1 MKRATTLL
9 LALVMVFTLAAISPA
24 AMAEDNFG
32 TGTIEDN
39 VYWNETMKIGCA
51 LDETWYFYSE
61 EEIMETNGLT
71 ADMLEGKIAEM
82 IENGGAITDMFA
94 RNLKTGATLNVVF
107 ERVSLANSLLYN
119 EKNYIEASTATVE
132 EALTQMG
139 IEDVAFTVQEA
150 EFLGETHC
158 AVLITGLYSDVP
170 VYEQVAVVK
179 DGRNFIVVTIF
190 SVLEGEAEEV
200 LSCFFNS
207 LD

>member
-32 TGTIEDN
+32 TGTIQDN
-39 VYWNETMKIGCA
+39 VYWNETMKIGCQ

-82 IENGGAITDMFA
+82 IENGGTLTDMFA
-94 RNLKTGATLNVVF
+94 QNLETGATLNVVF

-119 EKNYIEASTATVE
+119 EKNYIEASTATLE
-132 EALTQMG
+132 EALTQLG
-139 IEDVAFTVQEA
+139 IEDVAYTIQEA
-150 EFLGETHC
+150 EFMGQTHMI
-158 AVLITGLYSDVP
+158 LQITGLYSGVP

-179 DGRNFIVVTIF
+179 DGRNFTVVSAF
-190 SVLEGEAEEV
+190 SMQEGEAEEV

-207 LD
+207 ID

>member
-24 AMAEDNFG
+24 ARAEDNFG
-32 TGTIEDN
+32 TGTIQDN

-82 IENGGAITDMFA
+82 IENGGTLTDMFA
-94 RNLKTGATLNVVF
+94 QNLKTGATVNVVF

-119 EKNYIEASTATVE
+119 EKSYIEASTATLE
-132 EALTQMG
+132 EALAQLG
-139 IEDVAFTVQEA
+139 IEDVACTIQEA
-150 EFLGETHC
+150 EFMGQTHMI
-158 AVLITGLYSDVP
+158 LQITGQYSGVP

-179 DGRNFIVVTIF
+179 DGRNFTVVSVF
-190 SVLEGEAEEV
+190 SMLEGEAEEV

-207 LD
+207 ID

>member
-24 AMAEDNFG
+24 ARAEDNFG
-32 TGTIEDN
+32 TGTIQDN

-51 LDETWYFYSE
+51 LNENWYFYSE

-94 RNLKTGATLNVVF
+94 QNLETGATLNVVF

-119 EKNYIEASTATVE
+119 EKNYIEASIPTVE
-132 EALTQMG
+132 EVFAQMG

-150 EFLGETHC
+150 EFLGETHTI
-158 AVLITGLYSDVP
+158 LQITGLYSGVP
-170 VYEQVAVVK
+170 ICEQVAVVK

-200 LSCFFNS
+200 LSSFFNS

>member
-24 AMAEDNFG
+24 ARAEDNFG

-61 EEIMETNGLT
+61 EEILETNGMT

-94 RNLKTGATLNVVF
+94 QNLETGATLNVVF

-150 EFLGETHC
+150 EFMGETHMI
-158 AVLITGLYSDVP
+158 LQITGLYSGVP

-179 DGRNFIVVTIF
+179 DGRNFIVVTVF

-207 LD
+207 IH

>member
-24 AMAEDNFG
+24 ARAEDSFG

-61 EEIMETNGLT
+61 EEIMEANGTT
-71 ADMLEGKIAEM
+71 AEVLEGEIAEM
-82 IENGGAITDMFA
+82 IENGGTLTDMFA
-94 RNLKTGATLNVVF
+94 QNLETGATVNVVF
-107 ERVSLANSLLYN
+107 ERMSLANSLLYN
-119 EKNYIEASTATVE
+119 EKSYIEASIPTLE
-132 EALTQMG
+132 EAFAQMG
-139 IEDVAFTVQEA
+139 IEDVAYTIQEA
-150 EFLGETHC
+150 EFMGQTHMI
-158 AVLITGLYSDVP
+158 LQITGLYSGVP

-179 DGRNFIVVTIF
+179 DGRNFTVVSVF

>member
-24 AMAEDNFG
+24 AMAEDSFG
-32 TGTIEDN
+32 TGTVQDN

-61 EEIMETNGLT
+61 EEIMEANGTT
-71 ADMLEGKIAEM
+71 AEVLEGEIAEM
-82 IENGGAITDMFA
+82 IENGGTLTDMFA
-94 RNLKTGATLNVVF
+94 QNLETGATVNVVF
-107 ERVSLANSLLYN
+107 ERMSLANSLLYN
-119 EKNYIEASTATVE
+119 EKSYIEASTATME
-132 EALTQMG
+132 EAFAQLG
-139 IEDVAFTVQEA
+139 IEDVAYSIQEA
-150 EFLGETHC
+150 EFMGQTHMI
-158 AVLITGLYSDVP
+158 LQITGLYSGVP

-179 DGRNFIVVTIF
+179 DGRNFTVVSVF

-207 LD
+207 ID

>member
-24 AMAEDNFG
+24 ARAEDSFG
-32 TGTIEDN
+32 TGTIQDN

-61 EEIMETNGLT
+61 EEIMEANGLT

-94 RNLKTGATLNVVF
+94 RNLKTGATVNVVF

>member
-24 AMAEDNFG
+24 ARAEDNFG

>member
-32 TGTIEDN
+32 TGTIQDN

-61 EEIMETNGLT
+61 EEIMEANGLT
-71 ADMLEGKIAEM
+71 ADMLEGKISEM

-94 RNLKTGATLNVVF
+94 QNLETGATLNVVF
-107 ERVSLANSLLYN
+107 ERVSLPDSLLYN
-119 EKNYIEASTATVE
+119 EKNYIEASIPTVE

-150 EFLGETHC
+150 EFLGETHTI
-158 AVLITGLYSDVP
+158 LQITGLYSGVP
-170 VYEQVAVVK
+170 IYEQVAVVK

-190 SVLEGEAEEV
+190 SVMEGEAEEV

>member
-24 AMAEDNFG
+24 ARAEDSFG

-61 EEIMETNGLT
+61 EEIMEANGTT
-71 ADMLEGKIAEM
+71 AEVLEGEIAEM
-82 IENGGAITDMFA
+82 IENGGTLTDMFA
-94 RNLKTGATLNVVF
+94 QNLETGATVNVVF

-132 EALTQMG
+132 EAFAQMG
-139 IEDVAFTVQEA
+139 IEDVAYTIQEA
-150 EFLGETHC
+150 EFMGQTHMI
-158 AVLITGLYSDVP
+158 LQITGLYSGVP

-179 DGRNFIVVTIF
+179 DGRNFTVVTVF

>member
-24 AMAEDNFG
+24 ARAEDNFG
-32 TGTIEDN
+32 TGTIQDN

-61 EEIMETNGLT
+61 EEIMEANGLT
-71 ADMLEGKIAEM
+71 ADMLEGKISEM

-94 RNLKTGATLNVVF
+94 QNLETGATLNVVF
-107 ERVSLANSLLYN
+107 ERVSLPDSLLYN
-119 EKNYIEASTATVE
+119 EKNYIEASTATLE
-132 EALTQMG
+132 EALTQLG
-139 IEDVAFTVQEA
+139 IEDVAYTIQEA
-150 EFLGETHC
+150 EFMGQTHMI
-158 AVLITGLYSDVP
+158 LQITGLYSGVP

-179 DGRNFIVVTIF
+179 DGRNFTVVSAF
-190 SVLEGEAEEV
+190 SMQEGEAEEV

-207 LD
+207 ID

>member
-24 AMAEDNFG
+24 ARAEDSFG

-61 EEIMETNGLT
+61 EEIMEANGTT
-71 ADMLEGKIAEM
+71 AEVLEGEIAEM
-82 IENGGAITDMFA
+82 IENGGTLTDMFA
-94 RNLKTGATLNVVF
+94 QNLETGATVNVVF

-132 EALTQMG
+132 EAFAQMG
-139 IEDVAFTVQEA
+139 IEDVAYTIQEA
-150 EFLGETHC
+150 EFMGQTHMI
-158 AVLITGLYSDVP
+158 LQITGLYSGVP

-179 DGRNFIVVTIF
+179 DGRNFTVVSVF

-207 LD
+207 ID

>member
-24 AMAEDNFG
+24 ARAEDNFG

-94 RNLKTGATLNVVF
+94 RNLKTGATVNVVF

-150 EFLGETHC
+150 EFLGETHTI
-158 AVLITGLYSDVP
+158 LQITGLYSGVP
-170 VYEQVAVVK
+170 IYEQVAVVK

>member
-24 AMAEDNFG
+24 ARAEDNFG
-32 TGTIEDN
+32 TGTIQDN

-94 RNLKTGATLNVVF
+94 QNLKTGATVNVVF

-119 EKNYIEASTATVE
+119 EKNYIEASTATLE

-150 EFLGETHC
+150 EFLGETHTI
-158 AVLITGLYSDVP
+158 LQITGLYSGVP
-170 VYEQVAVVK
+170 IYEQIAVVK

-190 SVLEGEAEEV
+190 SVMEGEAEEV

>member
-1 MKRATTLL
+1 MKRATILL

-24 AMAEDNFG
+24 ARAEDNFG
-32 TGTIEDN
+32 TGTIQDN

-61 EEIMETNGLT
+61 EEIMETNGMT

-94 RNLKTGATLNVVF
+94 QNLETGATVNVVF
-107 ERVSLANSLLYN
+107 DRVSLPDSLLYN
-119 EKNYIEASTATVE
+119 EKSYIDASTATLE

-150 EFLGETHC
+150 EFLGETHTI
-158 AVLITGLYSDVP
+158 LQITGLYSGVP

-179 DGRNFIVVTIF
+179 DGRNFTVVSAF
-190 SVLEGEAEEV
+190 SMLEGEAEEV

-207 LD
+207 ID

>member
-24 AMAEDNFG
+24 ARAEDNFG

-61 EEIMETNGLT
+61 EEILETNGMT

-94 RNLKTGATLNVVF
+94 QNLETGATLNVVF

-119 EKNYIEASTATVE
+119 EKNYIEASIPTVE
-132 EALTQMG
+132 EAFAQMG
-139 IEDVAFTVQEA
+139 IEDMAFTVQEA
-150 EFLGETHC
+150 EFMGETHMI
-158 AVLITGLYSDVP
+158 LQITGLYSGVP

-179 DGRNFIVVTIF
+179 DGRNFIVVTVF

-207 LD
+207 IH

>member
-24 AMAEDNFG
+24 ARAEDNFG

-71 ADMLEGKIAEM
+71 AEVLEGEIAEM
-82 IENGGAITDMFA
+82 IENGGTLTDMFA
-94 RNLKTGATLNVVF
+94 QNLETGATVNVVF

-119 EKNYIEASTATVE
+119 EKKYIEASIPTVE
-132 EALTQMG
+132 EAFAQMG

-150 EFLGETHC
+150 EFLGETHTI
-158 AVLITGLYSDVP
+158 LQITGLYSGVP
-170 VYEQVAVVK
+170 IYEQVAVVK

>member
-24 AMAEDNFG
+24 ARAEDNFG
-32 TGTIEDN
+32 TGTIQDN

-61 EEIMETNGLT
+61 EEIMEANGLT
-71 ADMLEGKIAEM
+71 ADMLEGKISEM

-94 RNLKTGATLNVVF
+94 QNLETGANVNVVF

-119 EKNYIEASTATVE
+119 EKSYIEASTATVE
-132 EALTQMG
+132 EAFAQLG
-139 IEDVAFTVQEA
+139 IEDVTYTIQEA
-150 EFLGETHC
+150 EFLGETHTI
-158 AVLITGLYSDVP
+158 LQITGLYSGVP
-170 VYEQVAVVK
+170 IYEQIAVVK
-179 DGRNFIVVTIF
+179 DGRNFTVVSVF
-190 SVLEGEAEEV
+190 SMLEGEAEEV

>member
-24 AMAEDNFG
+24 ARAEDNFG

-94 RNLKTGATLNVVF
+94 RNLKTGATVNVVF

>member
-24 AMAEDNFG
+24 ARAEDSFG

-61 EEIMETNGLT
+61 EEIMEANGTT
-71 ADMLEGKIAEM
+71 AEVLEGEIAEM
-82 IENGGAITDMFA
+82 IENGGTLTDMFA
-94 RNLKTGATLNVVF
+94 QNLETGATVNVVF

-132 EALTQMG
+132 EAFAQMG
-139 IEDVAFTVQEA
+139 IEDVAYTIQEA
-150 EFLGETHC
+150 EFMGQTHMI
-158 AVLITGLYSDVP
+158 LQITGLYSGVP

-179 DGRNFIVVTIF
+179 DGRNFTVVSVF

>member
-24 AMAEDNFG
+24 ARAEDNFG
-32 TGTIEDN
+32 TGTIQDN

-61 EEIMETNGLT
+61 EEIMEANGLT
-71 ADMLEGKIAEM
+71 ADMLEGKISEM
-82 IENGGAITDMFA
+82 IENGGTLTDMFA
-94 RNLKTGATLNVVF
+94 QNLETGATVNVVF

-119 EKNYIEASTATVE
+119 EKSYIEASTATLE
-132 EALTQMG
+132 EALAQLG
-139 IEDVAFTVQEA
+139 IEDVACTIQEA
-150 EFLGETHC
+150 EFMGQTHMI
-158 AVLITGLYSDVP
+158 LQITGQYSGVP

-179 DGRNFIVVTIF
+179 DGRNFTIVSVF
-190 SVLEGEAEEV
+190 SMLEGEAEEV

-207 LD
+207 ID

>member
-24 AMAEDNFG
+24 ARAEDNFG

-94 RNLKTGATLNVVF
+94 QNLETGATLNVVF
-107 ERVSLANSLLYN
+107 ERVSLPDSLLYN
-119 EKNYIEASTATVE
+119 EKNYIEASIPTVE

-150 EFLGETHC
+150 EFLGETHTI
-158 AVLITGLYSDVP
+158 LQITGLYSGVP
-170 VYEQVAVVK
+170 IYEQVAVVK

-190 SVLEGEAEEV
+190 SVMEGEAEEV

-207 LD
+207 ID

>member
-94 RNLKTGATLNVVF
+94 QNMETGATLNVVF

-150 EFLGETHC
+150 EFLGGNPLCRADHR
-158 AVLITGLYSDVP
+158 P
-170 VYEQVAVVK
+170 VQRCSRLRAGCGGE
-179 DGRNFIVVTIF
+179 GRPEFYRCHHFLCVGRG
-190 SVLEGEAEEV
+190 SGGSALR
-200 LSCFFNS
+200 L
-207 LD
+207 LQ

>member
-24 AMAEDNFG
+24 ARAEDNFG

-94 RNLKTGATLNVVF
+94 QNLETGATLNVVF
-107 ERVSLANSLLYN
+107 ERVSLPDSLLYN

-139 IEDVAFTVQEA
+139 IENVELTIQDM
-150 EFLGETHC
+150 EFMGETHC
-158 AVLITGLYSDVP
+158 GVLITGLYSDVP

-200 LSCFFNS
+200 LSGFFNS

>member
-24 AMAEDNFG
+24 ARAEDNFG
-32 TGTIEDN
+32 TGTIQDN

-61 EEIMETNGLT
+61 EEIMEANGLT
-71 ADMLEGKIAEM
+71 ADMLEGKISEM

-94 RNLKTGATLNVVF
+94 QNLETGATLNVVF
-107 ERVSLANSLLYN
+107 ERVSLPDSLLYN
-119 EKNYIEASTATVE
+119 EKNYIEASIPTVE

-150 EFLGETHC
+150 EFLGETHTI
-158 AVLITGLYSDVP
+158 LQITGLYSGVP
-170 VYEQVAVVK
+170 IYEQIAVVK

-190 SVLEGEAEEV
+190 SVMEGEAEEV

>member
-24 AMAEDNFG
+24 AMAEDSFG
-32 TGTIEDN
+32 TGTVQDN
-39 VYWNETMKIGCA
+39 VYWNEIMKIGCA

-61 EEIMETNGLT
+61 EKIMEADGMT

-94 RNLKTGATLNVVF
+94 QNLETGATVNVVF
-107 ERVSLANSLLYN
+107 ERVSLPDSLLYN
-119 EKNYIEASTATVE
+119 EKNYIEASIPTVE

-190 SVLEGEAEEV
+190 SVMEGEAEEV

>member
-24 AMAEDNFG
+24 AMAEDSFG
-32 TGTIEDN
+32 TGTIQDN
-39 VYWNETMKIGCA
+39 VYWNEIMKIGCA

-61 EEIMETNGLT
+61 EEIMEANGTT
-71 ADMLEGKIAEM
+71 AEVLEGKIAEM

-94 RNLKTGATLNVVF
+94 RNLKTGATVNVVF

-150 EFLGETHC
+150 EFLGETHTI
-158 AVLITGLYSDVP
+158 LQITGLYSGVP
-170 VYEQVAVVK
+170 IYEQIAVVK

-190 SVLEGEAEEV
+190 SVMEGEAEEV

>member
-61 EEIMETNGLT
+61 EEILEANGMT

-94 RNLKTGATLNVVF
+94 QNLETGATLNVVF

-119 EKNYIEASTATVE
+119 EKNYIEASIPTVE
-132 EALTQMG
+132 EAFAQMG

-150 EFLGETHC
+150 EFMGETHMI
-158 AVLITGLYSDVP
+158 LQITGLYSGVP

-179 DGRNFIVVTIF
+179 DGRNFIVVTVF

-207 LD
+207 IH

>member
-24 AMAEDNFG
+24 ARAEDNFG

-61 EEIMETNGLT
+61 EEIMEANGLT

-94 RNLKTGATLNVVF
+94 QNLETGATLNVVF

-119 EKNYIEASTATVE
+119 EKNYIEASIPTVE
-132 EALTQMG
+132 EAFAQMG

-150 EFLGETHC
+150 EFMGETHMI
-158 AVLITGLYSDVP
+158 LQITGLYSGVP

-179 DGRNFIVVTIF
+179 DGRNFIVVTVF
-190 SVLEGEAEEV
+190 SVLEREAEEV

-207 LD
+207 IH

>member
-24 AMAEDNFG
+24 ARAEDNFG
-32 TGTIEDN
+32 TGTIQDN

-61 EEIMETNGLT
+61 EEIMEANGLT
-71 ADMLEGKIAEM
+71 ADMLEGKISEM

-94 RNLKTGATLNVVF
+94 QNLETGATLNVVF
-107 ERVSLANSLLYN
+107 ERVSLPDSLLYN
-119 EKNYIEASTATVE
+119 EKNYIEASIPTVE

-150 EFLGETHC
+150 EFLGETHTI
-158 AVLITGLYSDVP
+158 LQITGLYSGVP
-170 VYEQVAVVK
+170 IYEQVAVVK

-190 SVLEGEAEEV
+190 SVLEGGSGGSA
-200 LSCFFNS
+200 L
-207 LD
+207 LLL